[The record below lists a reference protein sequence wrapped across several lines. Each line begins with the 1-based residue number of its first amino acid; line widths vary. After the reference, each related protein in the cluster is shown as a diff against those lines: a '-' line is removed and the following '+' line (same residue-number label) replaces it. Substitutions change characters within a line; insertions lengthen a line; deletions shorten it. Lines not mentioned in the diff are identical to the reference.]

1 MASVPNPA
9 ARTETYTSWRIK
21 PEETRVG
28 PDSRKLQ
35 DKGLRPPPGI
45 LVNTISKAPQW
56 GWMLSHRKF
65 GMSSWK
71 LYFC

>member
-1 MASVPNPA
+1 MASVPDLA
-9 ARTETYTSWRIK
+9 ARTETYTSLRIE

-28 PDSRKLQ
+28 PGSRKLQ

-45 LVNTISKAPQW
+45 LVNTISKTLLW
-56 GWMLSHRKF
+56 GGMPTHRKF